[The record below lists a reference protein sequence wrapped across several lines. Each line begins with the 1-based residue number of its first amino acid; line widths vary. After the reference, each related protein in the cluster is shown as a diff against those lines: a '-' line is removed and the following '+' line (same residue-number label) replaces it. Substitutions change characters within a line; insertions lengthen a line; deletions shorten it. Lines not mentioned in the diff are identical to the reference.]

1 MEQAE
6 KVIADE
12 RCRCGG
18 QFMILKI
25 KGEKIPRVMHKKPA
39 CEQYERLK
47 GMDFVNW
54 SRNSKEPETD
64 TEHKPNR
71 RQRRAE
77 ARGTRRGG
85 RRSGPR
91 AHPR

>member
-18 QFMILKI
+18 QFMILKMV
-25 KGEKIPRVMHKKPA
+25 GEKIPRVMHKKPA

-54 SRNSKEPETD
+54 SRSGKEPEAG
-64 TEHKPNR
+64 TEQRPNR
-71 RQRRAE
+71 RQRRAD
-77 ARGTRRGG
+77 ARGARRA
-85 RRSGPR
+85 RRR
-91 AHPR
+91 